1 VTALV
6 HLYPATAAAFLAGA
20 SLLVTGTAVVWHAER
35 TDAPWLTRLNNT
47 LTRIAGD
54 EEHE

>member
-6 HLYPATAAAFLAGA
+6 HLYPATAAALLAGA

-54 EEHE
+54 EER

>member
-1 VTALV
+1 MTAVV
-6 HLYPATAAAFLAGA
+6 HLYPATAAAFLAGT
-20 SLLVTGTAVVWHAER
+20 SLLAAGTAAVWHAER

-54 EEHE
+54 EER